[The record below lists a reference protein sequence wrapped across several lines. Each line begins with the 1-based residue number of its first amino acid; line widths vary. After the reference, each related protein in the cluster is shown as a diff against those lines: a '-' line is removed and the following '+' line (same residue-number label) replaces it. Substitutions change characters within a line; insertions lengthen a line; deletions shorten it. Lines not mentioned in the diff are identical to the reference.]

1 MLTESVLETWML
13 AFLAGVYTPLGAVCV
28 LPLYPGYLAFL
39 TGQAS
44 KDKRIS
50 PLLLGLVVTSG
61 VISGMLLFGLV
72 FVYILELSTS
82 SVIGVLGPVI
92 YLLLAIFSIGMIAG
106 IDIGR
111 IFPRIHTPM
120 TDSPIL
126 SAWLFGGFFGL
137 VALPCNPASII
148 MVFALSTTTVNFIS
162 NMWTFIIFG
171 FGMAVPLLILSLLSS
186 DQNRY
191 VIGFLTGNH
200 RAIQIIAGLIMLGI
214 ALYYLIFVFVHEL
227 L

>member
-1 MLTESVLETWML
+1 MLTESVLETFIL

-39 TGQAS
+39 AKQAS
-44 KDKRIS
+44 QGRRVS

-82 SVIGVLGPVI
+82 SVIGVLGPII

-148 MVFALSTTTVNFIS
+148 MVFALSTTTMDFIS
-162 NMWTFIIFG
+162 NLCTFVVFG
-171 FGMAVPLLILSLLSS
+171 FGMAVPLLTLSLLSS

-191 VIGFLTGNH
+191 VIGFLTRNH
-200 RAIQIIAGLIMLGI
+200 RGISVIAGIIMLGI
-214 ALYYLIFVFVHEL
+214 ALYYLVFVFAHGL